1 MTTISRFSFLRHI
14 RAQSNEFLLHFKR
27 GELVRKGHGLAY
39 WFNPL
44 SAAIA
49 KVPTEDCETTFLL
62 KERTADFQEAG
73 VQCVVQYRFSD
84 PQRAAQRV
92 NFSISLDTGAWI
104 DKPLEK
110 LDDFWAMKSR
120 PAAREY
126 LSGVSIMEAARAG
139 ADRIRRAISELL
151 IADTAVAEMGLQVV
165 GVQVAALTTTPE
177 LAKAIEAPTRE
188 ALQQKADEAVFQRRA
203 LAVEKERAIKENE
216 LATQIEIARR
226 QEDLIARNAANAML
240 EVKTQNERQQA
251 KAEADATL
259 AALAAETYAR
269 DVRVKSAADAE
280 ARRAIGEADAA
291 GESARLNAWRG
302 VEPAVAVGFA
312 VRAGLEKVESI
323 HHLNVTPDMLGE
335 GLASLLRH
343 RAEK

>member
-1 MTTISRFSFLRHI
+1 MTTLSKFGFLRHI
-14 RAQSNEFLLHFKR
+14 RAQSNEFLLHYKR
-27 GELVRKGHGLAY
+27 GQLVRKGHGLAY

-73 VQCVVQYRFSD
+73 VQCVVQYRFVD

-92 NFSISLDTGAWI
+92 NFSISLDSGSWI

-110 LDDFWAMKSR
+110 LDDFWAMKAR

-126 LSGVSIMEAARAG
+126 LAGVTIIEAARTG
-139 ADRIRRAISELL
+139 ADRIRRAINDLL
-151 IADTAVAEMGLQVV
+151 AADNAVREMGLNVV
-165 GVQVAALTTTPE
+165 GVQVVALTTTPE

-188 ALQQKADEAVFQRRA
+188 SLQQKADEAVFQRRA

-226 QEDLIARNAANAML
+226 QEDLIARTAANAML

-251 KAEADATL
+251 KAEADASL
-259 AALAAETYAR
+259 AALAAESYAR
-269 DVRVKSAADAE
+269 DVRMKSAADAD

-291 GESARLNAWRG
+291 SESARINAWRG
-302 VEPAVAVGFA
+302 VEPAVAIGFA
-312 VRAGLEKVESI
+312 VRAGLDKVESI
-323 HHLNVTPDMLGE
+323 HHLNITPDMLGE
-335 GLASLLRH
+335 GLTSLLRN
-343 RAEK
+343 RAGK

>member
-1 MTTISRFSFLRHI
+1 MTTIASFGFFRHL
-14 RAQSNEFLLHFKR
+14 RAQTNEFILHYRR
-27 GELVRKGHGLAY
+27 GRLVRKGHGLAY

-49 KVPTEDCETTFLL
+49 QVPTEDCETTFLL

-73 VQCVVQYRFSD
+73 VQCVVQYRISN
-84 PQRAAQRV
+84 PEQAASRV
-92 NFSISLDTGAWI
+92 NFSISLESGAWV

-110 LDDFWAMKSR
+110 LDGFWALKCR

-126 LSGVSIMEAARAG
+126 LARVTILDAARTG
-139 ADRIRRAISELL
+139 ADKIRLAIHDLLRADS
-151 IADTAVAEMGLQVV
+151 AVTDMGLEVV
-165 GVQVAALTTTPE
+165 GVQVGALTTTPE

-188 ALQQKADEAVFQRRA
+188 SLQQKADEAVFQRRA

-226 QEDLIARNAANAML
+226 QEELLARNAANAML
-240 EVKTQNERQQA
+240 EVKAENERHEA
-251 KAEADATL
+251 KAHAEAAL
-259 AALAAETYAR
+259 AALAAGSYAR
-269 DVRVKSAADAE
+269 DVRTKSAADAE
-280 ARRAIGEADAA
+280 ARRALGEADAA

-302 VEPAVAVGFA
+302 VDPAVAIGFA
-312 VRAGLEKVESI
+312 VRSGLEKVSSI
-323 HHLNVTPDMLGE
+323 NHLNITPDLLGE
-335 GLASLLRH
+335 GLGSLLRN